1 MSSAGNLRIQ
11 NRRFCIME
19 NYERIIEKI
28 SKISGLE
35 KEEIERRIEA
45 KRAKL
50 SGLISREGA
59 AQVVAA
65 ELGIS
70 FDNEKLKIEELLPG
84 MRKVNVIGKVL
95 NISPVRTFKTKK
107 GDDGKVVNLFIAD
120 ETSNVKIVLWDTNH
134 ISLIERKEI
143 APGIVVEISNGSMRD
158 NELHLGSFSELKIT
172 KDSLENVKAEK
183 IFREKKISEL
193 KNSASVKIRAFIVQ
207 SFEPRFFYVCP
218 ECGKK
223 AVQEGE
229 NFTCAGHGKVI
240 AKKRALLNVVIDDGT
255 ETIRTVAFQDNLADI
270 GLTEFENP
278 EELLNQRE
286 RLLGKEM
293 FFSGTVRDNKMFNT
307 PEFIIE
313 KAEPIDADLLIKELE
328 GN

>member
-50 SGLISREGA
+50 SGLISKEGA
-59 AQVVAA
+59 SQVVAA

-84 MRKVNVIGKVL
+84 MRKVNLIGKIL

-120 ETSNVKIVLWDTNH
+120 DTSNIKVVLWDTNH
-134 ISLIERKEI
+134 IGLIEK
-143 APGIVVEISNGSMRD
+143 GQVIV
-158 NELHLGSFSELKIT
+158 
-172 KDSLENVKAEK
+172 
-183 IFREKKISEL
+183 
-193 KNSASVKIRAFIVQ
+193 
-207 SFEPRFFYVCP
+207 
-218 ECGKK
+218 
-223 AVQEGE
+223 
-229 NFTCAGHGKVI
+229 
-240 AKKRALLNVVIDDGT
+240 GT
-255 ETIRTVAFQDNLADI
+255 
-270 GLTEFENP
+270 
-278 EELLNQRE
+278 
-286 RLLGKEM
+286 
-293 FFSGTVRDNKMFNT
+293 
-307 PEFIIE
+307 
-313 KAEPIDADLLIKELE
+313 
-328 GN
+328 